1 MNNSYTSDKL
11 WVKFNI
17 LRSCFWNS
25 LIPIARCVFCMIIVI
40 IRHPP
45 SRSDGQPRSSC
56 ILTRYERSRHVNERT
71 APSSR
76 LLLFKQDQLFIDLFN
91 RADPKPSQC
100 SVISSVTD
108 TALKRQSTLLS
119 VATRGQSGN
128 GFGSLSCVCVSSS
141 FWKLGKKK
149 NKGKSQHELNPRK
162 DCYNLVIL
170 LIIENVLR
178 WWYSKI

>member
-1 MNNSYTSDKL
+1 M
-11 WVKFNI
+11 
-17 LRSCFWNS
+17 
-25 LIPIARCVFCMIIVI
+25 
-40 IRHPP
+40 
-45 SRSDGQPRSSC
+45 
-56 ILTRYERSRHVNERT
+56 NERT

-128 GFGSLSCVCVSSS
+128 GFGSLSCVCVCV
-141 FWKLGKKK
+141 FQLLETGEKIIKV
-149 NKGKSQHELNPRK
+149 NPSM
-162 DCYNLVIL
+162 N
-170 LIIENVLR
+170 
-178 WWYSKI
+178 